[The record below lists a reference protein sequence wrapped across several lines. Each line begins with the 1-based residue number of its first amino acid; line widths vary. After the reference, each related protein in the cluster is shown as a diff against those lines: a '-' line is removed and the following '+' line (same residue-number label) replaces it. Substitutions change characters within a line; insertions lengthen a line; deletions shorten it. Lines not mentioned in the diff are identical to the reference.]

1 VLILVGASGF
11 AYEEAS
17 VMMGVAVGTVKSR
30 ANRARARLAE
40 MLGLEE
46 GEELLSAWTGRRSR
60 CWAGPACAP
69 HEARRPAGDPRAE
82 MSEAVANDPRTAG
95 PEPSAGPRR
104 TAMAGD
110 PGPTALGAPPVTP
123 RLAAAPA
130 RSPLLDR
137 LGFRLAALLAV
148 VLLPL
153 GVISLFQAQ
162 AWLTAARDSRAAV
175 LMGQTL
181 QVSAPTTGLLR
192 EAQGAAAA
200 LARTVQPLLG
210 DEAACDAAMSHLASV
225 SPHYSVVAFV
235 PVNGRMTCAADGAE
249 YDYSDNPVF
258 QELIADLRPTVI
270 VNSRGPVSGTSV
282 LLVIHPVAA
291 EQGGHSGYVALA
303 LPHAALDHQAPTG
316 AVLDTESPEFVTLN
330 GEGMVLTS
338 SVGLDRVAEIMPN
351 GMDLQGRMDGV
362 HSSFDAHT
370 AEGEERF
377 YAMVPLIPGQLFALG
392 SVPAR
397 DAVNLGPASVLTP
410 FLMAALMW
418 GGSLSWPGARPS
430 GW

>member
-1 VLILVGASGF
+1 
-11 AYEEAS
+11 
-17 VMMGVAVGTVKSR
+17 
-30 ANRARARLAE
+30 
-40 MLGLEE
+40 
-46 GEELLSAWTGRRSR
+46 
-60 CWAGPACAP
+60 
-69 HEARRPAGDPRAE
+69 
-82 MSEAVANDPRTAG
+82 
-95 PEPSAGPRR
+95 
-104 TAMAGD
+104 
-110 PGPTALGAPPVTP
+110 
-123 RLAAAPA
+123 
-130 RSPLLDR
+130 
-137 LGFRLAALLAV
+137 
-148 VLLPL
+148 
-153 GVISLFQAQ
+153 
-162 AWLTAARDSRAAV
+162 
-175 LMGQTL
+175 
-181 QVSAPTTGLLR
+181 
-192 EAQGAAAA
+192 
-200 LARTVQPLLG
+200 
-210 DEAACDAAMSHLASV
+210 MSHLASV

-377 YAMVPLIPGQLFALG
+377 YAMVPLIPGSSSPWAP
-392 SVPAR
+392 VPAR

-410 FLMAALMW
+410 FLMRRSCGAAACRGLVAAERLVSRLHPPP
-418 GGSLSWPGARPS
+418 GPRHPRLRLGSRVVGDLGWRGARRAARGGPGLPAHDRHDLHDEAELEDTS
-430 GW
+430 TSARCCCARCTTGSRTTSSSSPRS